1 MFEYQNEHYENR
13 NQMYNY
19 NGMPENGPAEPHKLS
34 ASPNPGHT
42 GKKARILKK
51 AGAITLSAILFG
63 GVAAGSFQAVN
74 YLTGYQTPAAE
85 SAAASAGNNT
95 ASLLQTASLPG
106 TADGKGSLDVSDIA
120 QAVMPSIVSITTGG
134 TELFQPVRLRLQR
147 RNHSPGNRKPRFRYY
162 HWEK

>member
-51 AGAITLSAILFG
+51 
-63 GVAAGSFQAVN
+63 
-74 YLTGYQTPAAE
+74 PE
-85 SAAASAGNNT
+85 
-95 ASLLQTASLPG
+95 
-106 TADGKGSLDVSDIA
+106 
-120 QAVMPSIVSITTGG
+120 PS
-134 TELFQPVRLRLQR
+134 P
-147 RNHSPGNRKPRFRYY
+147 
-162 HWEK
+162 

>member
-63 GVAAGSFQAVN
+63 GVAARF
-74 YLTGYQTPAAE
+74 
-85 SAAASAGNNT
+85 
-95 ASLLQTASLPG
+95 LPG
-106 TADGKGSLDVSDIA
+106 SQLFNRLPNTGS
-120 QAVMPSIVSITTGG
+120 
-134 TELFQPVRLRLQR
+134 
-147 RNHSPGNRKPRFRYY
+147 
-162 HWEK
+162 

>member
-95 ASLLQTASLPG
+95 SADCLSSGYSRRKGQPG
-106 TADGKGSLDVSDIA
+106 CFRHCTS
-120 QAVMPSIVSITTGG
+120 
-134 TELFQPVRLRLQR
+134 
-147 RNHSPGNRKPRFRYY
+147 RNALHCIHYK
-162 HWEK
+162 

>member
-106 TADGKGSLDVSDIA
+106 TADGKG
-120 QAVMPSIVSITTGG
+120 IT
-134 TELFQPVRLRLQR
+134 R
-147 RNHSPGNRKPRFRYY
+147 
-162 HWEK
+162 